1 MIPLMLHRSCDLG
14 PVRAV
19 TASVRASEVGC
30 EAEFRLDG
38 ALDTVALPPP
48 GPSVRSDGLWQSTCF
63 EIFWQGIGEDG
74 YREFNLAPSGRWAAY
89 EFERYR
95 EGMREAEVAGI
106 AVACSQASANGAGEL
121 VLKASISAD
130 LPSPAQ
136 VGLSAVI
143 EHAAGGLQYWA
154 LAFAPG
160 PPDFHSEACRQLIVE
175 SDG

>member
-1 MIPLMLHRSCDLG
+1 MTPLMLHRSCDLG

-19 TASVRASEVGC
+19 TAAVQATAIGC

-38 ALDTVALPPP
+38 SLEGVVLPPS
-48 GPSVRSDGLWQSTCF
+48 GPSVRTDELWKSTCF

-89 EFERYR
+89 AFERYR
-95 EGMREAEVAGI
+95 EGMREAGVDGI
-106 AVACSQASANGAGEL
+106 SVACSHASANGAGEL
-121 VLKASISAD
+121 VLKASIAAD

-143 EHAAGGLQYWA
+143 EHADGGLQYWA
-154 LAFAPG
+154 LAFPPG
-160 PPDFHSEACRQLIVE
+160 PPDFHSEACRQLIAE
-175 SDG
+175 A